1 MAASLFV
8 SVFSFFCPVRKSS
21 EDFSLFESEICIVQW
36 QKSVIGC
43 MMLLKGH
50 TISVPVRFSAFKVV
64 QTVKLLILQLLR
76 HNSFPAAKL
85 LK

>member
-1 MAASLFV
+1 
-8 SVFSFFCPVRKSS
+8 
-21 EDFSLFESEICIVQW
+21 
-36 QKSVIGC
+36 

-64 QTVKLLILQLLR
+64 QAVKLLILQLLR